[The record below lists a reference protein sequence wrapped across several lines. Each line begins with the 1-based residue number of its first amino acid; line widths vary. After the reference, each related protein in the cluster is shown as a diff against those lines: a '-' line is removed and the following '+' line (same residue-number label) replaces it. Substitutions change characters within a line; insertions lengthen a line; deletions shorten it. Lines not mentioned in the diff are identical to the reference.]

1 MQKITFLSRISLG
14 RRHHCCRK
22 STNFH
27 CNLFLKEVKRLDR
40 STKGTLDI
48 QTFSYLGK
56 ESKKWNKLR
65 HFPVGANITET
76 GKISDNKSQVSFKS
90 NEAMSHILY
99 FAGYISADAVERK
112 QKVSSNI
119 SAPPSPRQPT
129 DIAPVFA
136 RHCF

>member
-14 RRHHCCRK
+14 RQHHCCRK

-56 ESKKWNKLR
+56 ESKKWK
-65 HFPVGANITET
+65 
-76 GKISDNKSQVSFKS
+76 KIKAFSS
-90 NEAMSHILY
+90 
-99 FAGYISADAVERK
+99 GRK
-112 QKVSSNI
+112 HYRNG
-119 SAPPSPRQPT
+119 
-129 DIAPVFA
+129 
-136 RHCF
+136 

>member
-14 RRHHCCRK
+14 RQHHCCRK

-56 ESKKWNKLR
+56 ESKKWRKKIKAFSSR
-65 HFPVGANITET
+65 RKYKK

>member
-1 MQKITFLSRISLG
+1 ML
-14 RRHHCCRK
+14 
-22 STNFH
+22 
-27 CNLFLKEVKRLDR
+27 
-40 STKGTLDI
+40 
-48 QTFSYLGK
+48 SYLGK
-56 ESKKWNKLR
+56 ESKKMEKILR
-65 HFPVGANITET
+65 HLPVSANLTET